1 MDPAAEAAIRAGND
15 VLTADDRG
23 VPKNAVS
30 DELRVL
36 DTVGSG

>member
-1 MDPAAEAAIRAGND
+1 MNPAAEAAVHAGND

-23 VPKNAVS
+23 LPQNAVS

-36 DTVGSG
+36 DKGW